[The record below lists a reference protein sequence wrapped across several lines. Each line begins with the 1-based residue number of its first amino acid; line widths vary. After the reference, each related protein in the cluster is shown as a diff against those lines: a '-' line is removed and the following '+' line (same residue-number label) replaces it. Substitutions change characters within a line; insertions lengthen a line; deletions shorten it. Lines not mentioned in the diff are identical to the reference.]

1 MTHFVPW
8 LNYPTTKVTFYK
20 NFFRASMF
28 IFNIVLFVQFQGM
41 LIYIFIT
48 ISKVHWSLLISLSM
62 KLYFFSPVVLS
73 TRWKTIVW
81 LDRQVVFCYHWKQFW
96 VLISIS
102 DVVFGHFVLKLNY
115 PTSKITFCSTFR
127 NRCVYIKYFAVHT
140 ISGGSCI
147 YHYSNIT

>member
-8 LNYPTTKVTFYK
+8 LNYPTTKVTFYSI
-20 NFFRASMF
+20 FFRACMF
-28 IFNIVLFVQFQGM
+28 IFNILLFVQFQGM

-62 KLYFFSPVVLS
+62 KLYFIFTCSFVYQVKNNSL
-73 TRWKTIVW
+73 I
-81 LDRQVVFCYHWKQFW
+81 RQVVFCYHWKQFW
-96 VLISIS
+96 VLISLS
-102 DVVFGHFVLKLNY
+102 DVFVGHFVLKLNY

>member
-1 MTHFVPW
+1 MKSSD
-8 LNYPTTKVTFYK
+8 L
-20 NFFRASMF
+20 S
-28 IFNIVLFVQFQGM
+28 FNETL
-41 LIYIFIT
+41 
-48 ISKVHWSLLISLSM
+48 
-62 KLYFFSPVVLS
+62 FFSPVVLS

-96 VLISIS
+96 VLISLS
-102 DVVFGHFVLKLNY
+102 DVLFGHFVLKLNY

-147 YHYSNIT
+147 HHYSNITWCYLKFTELYSKQYKHLTAACILCLALWGAP